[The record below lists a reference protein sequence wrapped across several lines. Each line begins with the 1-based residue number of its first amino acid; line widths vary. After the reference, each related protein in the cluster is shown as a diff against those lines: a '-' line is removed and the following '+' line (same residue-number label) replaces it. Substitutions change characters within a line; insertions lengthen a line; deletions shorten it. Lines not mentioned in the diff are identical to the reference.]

1 MYVTK
6 ILHWEKLLTNT
17 TNLGITLGMDRIE
30 EYMKDNK
37 FEPSNKL
44 IELIAKAKKQNEKV
58 DDAFERISDSINK
71 KNTEYL
77 NNNIRQQ
84 MFNYRQIM
92 KELDNRKSKDDKQ

>member
-1 MYVTK
+1 MYATK

>member
-1 MYVTK
+1 M
-6 ILHWEKLLTNT
+6 
-17 TNLGITLGMDRIE
+17 LGMDRIE

-37 FEPSNKL
+37 LEPSNKL

-92 KELDNRKSKDDKQ
+92 KELDNRKNKDDKQ

>member
-1 MYVTK
+1 MYATK
-6 ILHWEKLLTNT
+6 ILHWEKLLTNI
-17 TNLGITLGMDRIE
+17 TNIGITLGMDRIE

>member
-1 MYVTK
+1 LYATK

-37 FEPSNKL
+37 LEPSNKL

-58 DDAFERISDSINK
+58 DDAFGRISDSINK